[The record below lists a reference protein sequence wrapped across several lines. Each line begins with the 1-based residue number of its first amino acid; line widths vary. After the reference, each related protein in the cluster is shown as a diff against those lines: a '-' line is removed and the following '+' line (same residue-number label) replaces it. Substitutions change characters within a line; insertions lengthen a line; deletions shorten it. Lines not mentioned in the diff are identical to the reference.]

1 MEKIQEIELTIK
13 SADDGVFAISL
24 VDQPAIEENFVA
36 LAAQDVEFK
45 VVDEER
51 RIVVGF
57 ALVPEKRILRLMGG
71 KKFNIYF
78 TKETVAQAAEDFMKK
93 MMLKKFTTDHEEKVD
108 GITVIES
115 WVVEDAKH
123 DKSNLYG
130 LGAKGGEWVLMSKID
145 NNEVWDEVKAGKFKG
160 YSIEARFD
168 GFEQL
173 QSKNKETMEE
183 QIIKELNAVL
193 SSQKV
198 ELSLIDDV
206 VSLQKMVKER
216 ITLLDKATIEIN
228 KTVDLKDKLISLA
241 KTTLTVINSNSN
253 EVNILLKQIT
263 QAEGDLFKIA
273 RELNLNVREIP
284 EMKLLLELKNE
295 MTNKVK
301 NELSGKT
308 KLVEDIIK

>member
-115 WVVEDAKH
+115 WVVEDVKH

-145 NNEVWDEVKAGKFKG
+145 NNEVWNEVKAGKFKG

-183 QIIKELNAVL
+183 QILKELNAVL

-198 ELSLIDDV
+198 ELTTVDDVANRFKSIIDINNKSVGTLENSRVELKASSLIQKEV
-206 VSLQKMVKER
+206 VSKCEV
-216 ITLLDKATIEIN
+216 LLDQISQFEKQIKDLGLDMPSDIKSKVGMLNAILKESKKSDSNITKA
-228 KTVDLKDKLISLA
+228 LGLIS
-241 KTTLTVINSNSN
+241 
-253 EVNILLKQIT
+253 
-263 QAEGDLFKIA
+263 
-273 RELNLNVREIP
+273 
-284 EMKLLLELKNE
+284 
-295 MTNKVK
+295 
-301 NELSGKT
+301 
-308 KLVEDIIK
+308 

>member
-13 SADDGVFAISL
+13 SANDGVFAISL

-115 WVVEDAKH
+115 WVVEDSKH

-145 NNEVWDEVKAGKFKG
+145 NNEVWNEVKAGKFKG

-173 QSKNKETMEE
+173 QSKTETMEE
-183 QIIKELNAVL
+183 QIIKELITAL
-193 SSQKV
+193 SSEKV
-198 ELSLIDDV
+198 ELSLTDDIKE
-206 VSLQKMVKER
+206 QYKM
-216 ITLLDKATIEIN
+216 IEIRKNEGFKLLAETEDKFKSMIDRLGLLESIADKGIQMSKELGIEPKEFLVAKNVATEN
-228 KTVDLKDKLISLA
+228 KKKFS
-241 KTTLTVINSNSN
+241 KY
-253 EVNILLKQIT
+253 
-263 QAEGDLFKIA
+263 
-273 RELNLNVREIP
+273 LNL
-284 EMKLLLELKNE
+284 L
-295 MTNKVK
+295 
-301 NELSGKT
+301 
-308 KLVEDIIK
+308 

>member
-36 LAAQDVEFK
+36 LAAQEVEFK

-115 WVVEDAKH
+115 WVVEDSKH

-145 NNEVWDEVKAGKFKG
+145 NDAVWNEVKAGKFKG

-173 QSKNKETMEE
+173 QSKIETMEE

-198 ELSLIDDV
+198 ELSDYIDVQSAYSRLEKNYNLILTQSSKV
-206 VSLQKMVKER
+206 RTEGKAALK
-216 ITLLDKATIEIN
+216 LLGDQAQLTEDFNKTISDFKDKAKSLGIDY
-228 KTVDLKDKLISLA
+228 KTA
-241 KTTLTVINSNSN
+241 
-253 EVNILLKQIT
+253 
-263 QAEGDLFKIA
+263 
-273 RELNLNVREIP
+273 IP
-284 EMKLLLELKNE
+284 EFSKYESAVDKQYAAKNFKE
-295 MTNKVK
+295 EASIYN
-301 NELSGKT
+301 NL
-308 KLVEDIIK
+308 

>member
-13 SADDGVFAISL
+13 SVEDGVFAISL

-78 TKETVAQAAEDFMKK
+78 TKETIATAAEDFMKK

-108 GITVIES
+108 GVTVIES

-123 DKSNLYG
+123 DKSNIYG

-145 NNEVWDEVKAGKFKG
+145 NDAVWNEVKAGKFKG

-173 QSKNKETMEE
+173 QSKTETMEE

-198 ELSLIDDV
+198 ELGGIDEVKANSKKANDYYEKSLKSIFAILSEID
-206 VSLQKMVKER
+206 KG
-216 ITLLDKATIEIN
+216 LLY
-228 KTVDLKDKLISLA
+228 
-241 KTTLTVINSNSN
+241 
-253 EVNILLKQIT
+253 
-263 QAEGDLFKIA
+263 AEDAVKIA
-273 RELNLNVREIP
+273 KQTMPLIQKIDTTAKELG
-284 EMKLLLELKNE
+284 LELTKEYKDNSL
-295 MTNKVK
+295 KLYQIA
-301 NELSGKT
+301 ELEGLQTVSQLK
-308 KLVEDIIK
+308 KAKASF

>member
-115 WVVEDAKH
+115 WVVEDVKH

-145 NNEVWDEVKAGKFKG
+145 NDAVWNEVKAGKFKG

-183 QIIKELNAVL
+183 QILKELNAVL

-198 ELSLIDDV
+198 ELSLYDE
-206 VSLQKMVKER
+206 LQAKYS
-216 ITLLDKATIEIN
+216 
-228 KTVDLKDKLISLA
+228 KLA
-241 KTTLTVINSNSN
+241 
-253 EVNILLKQIT
+253 
-263 QAEGDLFKIA
+263 GDLGSAIISIRQAKA
-273 RELNLNVREIP
+273 AMPAMELWDALSREVLSAEQKAKDLGVNDLVKSLNDLSKRISRDGKASFEAKSN
-284 EMKLLLELKNE
+284 LK
-295 MTNKVK
+295 
-301 NELSGKT
+301 GY
-308 KLVEDIIK
+308 

>member
-173 QSKNKETMEE
+173 QSKTIIEE
-183 QIIKELNAVL
+183 LE
-193 SSQKV
+193 
-198 ELSLIDDV
+198 E
-206 VSLQKMVKER
+206 
-216 ITLLDKATIEIN
+216 
-228 KTVDLKDKLISLA
+228 
-241 KTTLTVINSNSN
+241 VIN
-253 EVNILLKQIT
+253 
-263 QAEGDLFKIA
+263 G
-273 RELNLNVREIP
+273 
-284 EMKLLLELKNE
+284 KN
-295 MTNKVK
+295 N
-301 NELSGKT
+301 
-308 KLVEDIIK
+308 

>member
-115 WVVEDAKH
+115 WVVEDSKH
-123 DKSNLYG
+123 DKSNLYN
-130 LGAKGGEWVLMSKID
+130 LNAKGGEWVLMSKID
-145 NNEVWDEVKAGKFKG
+145 NDAVWNEVKAGKFKG

-173 QSKNKETMEE
+173 QSKTETMEE
-183 QIIKELNAVL
+183 QILKELNAVL

-198 ELSLIDDV
+198 ELTTVDDVANRFKSIIDINNKSVGTLENSRVELKASSLIQKEV
-206 VSLQKMVKER
+206 VSKCEV
-216 ITLLDKATIEIN
+216 LLDQISQFEKQIKDLGLDMPSDIKSKVGMLNAILKESKKSDSNITKA
-228 KTVDLKDKLISLA
+228 LGLIS
-241 KTTLTVINSNSN
+241 
-253 EVNILLKQIT
+253 
-263 QAEGDLFKIA
+263 
-273 RELNLNVREIP
+273 
-284 EMKLLLELKNE
+284 
-295 MTNKVK
+295 
-301 NELSGKT
+301 
-308 KLVEDIIK
+308 